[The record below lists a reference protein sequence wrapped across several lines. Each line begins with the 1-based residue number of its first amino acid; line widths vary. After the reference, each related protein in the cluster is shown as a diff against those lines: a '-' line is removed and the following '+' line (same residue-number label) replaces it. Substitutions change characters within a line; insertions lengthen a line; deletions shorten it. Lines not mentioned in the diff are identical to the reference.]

1 MKQRLNPVILIIS
14 LAIIGFFV
22 GVYFPRVWDVFFSPA
37 PFVFT
42 VWESAISLVLLLLIC
57 LLCAR
62 IILWVYSRIQVPNYP
77 MRSLVLS
84 FLILM
89 ATPLLCIGIGFQ
101 QYQLLLSKLPDQH
114 AGIPV
119 STGYI
124 NFFGQGLAIVLLT
137 SAIITIIL
145 LWITRGRKQ
154 KEFANSS
161 VKEKKQDIVLVIS
174 TLIIFAFA
182 LNMMVKFVTMTI
194 FVWSFG
200 G

>member
-124 NFFGQGLAIVLLT
+124 NFFWARAGNRPSHICNNYYNSIMDYAWEKTKGV
-137 SAIITIIL
+137 
-145 LWITRGRKQ
+145 RK
-154 KEFANSS
+154 
-161 VKEKKQDIVLVIS
+161 L
-174 TLIIFAFA
+174 
-182 LNMMVKFVTMTI
+182 
-194 FVWSFG
+194 
-200 G
+200 